1 MEGSETVI
9 AERGHCRLWHT
20 LAGVGIA
27 AGFLLLASCAERTK
41 DMDMQ
46 MFHASTMDEASLIR
60 GREAYMLYCVGCHG
74 ENGDGAGAAATF
86 LDPKPRDF
94 TKGTFKF
101 ASVASGDLARDEDL
115 LRVIKRGLP
124 GSSMPEWNL
133 LGEATHRALVA
144 YIKSFSNRYVRGEPG
159 EAIPIPPDP
168 YRNNPEAGIARGS
181 VVYHGIAGCYQC
193 HPAYVTPD
201 EIRQAAETMGMPP
214 PQEFAATLYEEKPKI
229 SDLWGYDIRPPD
241 FTKRR
246 LKNGESL
253 EDLMRVIQAGVGG
266 TAMPTWAGILD
277 PADLWAM
284 AHYVKSL
291 ADLRGTTE
299 GKTLLAELKRA
310 H

>member
-1 MEGSETVI
+1 MRSGTGQR
-9 AERGHCRLWHT
+9 AERRWLGAV

-27 AGFLLLASCAERTK
+27 AGAFFLASCGERTT

-46 MFHASTMDEASLIR
+46 MFQAATVEEETLIR

-74 ENGDGAGAAATF
+74 ENGDGAGAAAGF
-86 LDPKPRDF
+86 LEPKPRDF

-101 ASVASGDLARDEDL
+101 ASVPSGDLARDEDL
-115 LRVIKRGLP
+115 LRVIQRGLP
-124 GSSMPEWNL
+124 GSSMPSWRL
-133 LGEATHRALVA
+133 LDDATQRALVA
-144 YIKSFSNRYVRGEPG
+144 YIKAFSERYTHGQAG
-159 EAIPIPPDP
+159 EALPVPPDP
-168 YRNNPEAGIARGS
+168 YRNNHQAGIDRGRI
-181 VVYHGIAGCYQC
+181 VYHGIAGCYQC
-193 HPAYVTPD
+193 HPAYVTPE
-201 EIRQAAETMGMPP
+201 EIRMAAELMGTPP

-241 FTKRR
+241 FTRRR
-246 LKNGESL
+246 LKNGDAL

-266 TAMPTWAGILD
+266 TAMPTWAGILE

-291 ADLRGTTE
+291 ADLRGTPE
-299 GKTLLAELKRA
+299 GKQLLAELKKA